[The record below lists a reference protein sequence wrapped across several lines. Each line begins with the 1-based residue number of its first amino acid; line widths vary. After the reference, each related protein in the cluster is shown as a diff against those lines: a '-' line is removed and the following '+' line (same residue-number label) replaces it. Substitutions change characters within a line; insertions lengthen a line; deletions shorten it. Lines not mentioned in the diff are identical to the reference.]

1 VNDLLLGLSSLS
13 LLLLLTVIYIFLGM
27 FMEVSSLLALTI
39 PLVMPIVLSAGWD
52 PIWFGVVVVSLVEVA
67 MVTPPVGLNLYA
79 VKASVPSISL
89 KTIYMGAVQFWM
101 INILLILILFAFPK
115 ITLLLPNMR

>member
-1 VNDLLLGLSSLS
+1 MNDLLLGLSSLS

-52 PIWFGVVVVSLVEVA
+52 PIWFGVVVVSLMEVA

-89 KTIYMGAVQFWM
+89 KTIYMGAVKFWM

-115 ITLLLPNMR
+115 IALLLPNMR

>member
-115 ITLLLPNMR
+115 IALLLPNMR

>member
-1 VNDLLLGLSSLS
+1 MNDLLLGLSSLS

-79 VKASVPSISL
+79 VKASVPSL